1 MSTYVFPFPSGSWE
15 RTDQG
20 VDFGG
25 AGNIQAVG
33 AGQIVYVGTGAG
45 STGWPGLG
53 TYILEKL
60 THPYQGHQYVYY
72 AEDINPS
79 VRQGQ
84 SVNVGSLIGKA
95 TGGST
100 GVELG
105 FGSST
110 PNVSYARSTTGYTEG
125 QATTAGSL
133 FRNFLQSLAAGKN
146 VAATPAPAH
155 STSKSTTSAS
165 GGGTVANPPS
175 TVQPITQSQAQP
187 TAAQSGSAQNA
198 ANQAANQQTASQIA
212 QLASQ
217 QQQQAGQSA
226 GSHNVWNDLVFA
238 FVGTGVLAV
247 VAQMNERLG
256 RVLLAIMIG
265 FLFVWFLAHSQVLAG
280 IINRVVPQTNPAT
293 QSSNAAVNAPA
304 GGAAANAAAGGFAQG
319 TIGSASSFF

>member
-1 MSTYVFPFPSGSWE
+1 MATYTFPFPSGSWE

-33 AGQIVYVGTGAG
+33 AGQIVYVGTGAK

-60 THPYQGHQYVYY
+60 AQPYQGHQYVYY

-155 STSKSTTSAS
+155 STSKSST
-165 GGGTVANPPS
+165 GGTVANPPS

-198 ANQAANQQTASQIA
+198 ANQAANQQTASQVA

-217 QQQQAGQSA
+217 QRQQAGQSA

-293 QSSNAAVNAPA
+293 QSSNAAVNTSS
-304 GGAAANAAAGGFAQG
+304 GAGFAQG
-319 TIGSASSFF
+319 NIGSASSFF